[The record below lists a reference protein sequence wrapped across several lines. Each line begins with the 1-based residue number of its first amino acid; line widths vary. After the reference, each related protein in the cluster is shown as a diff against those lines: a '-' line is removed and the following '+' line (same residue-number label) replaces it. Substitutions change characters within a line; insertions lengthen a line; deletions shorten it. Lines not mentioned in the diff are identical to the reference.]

1 MNTYQEFIHKSR
13 YARYL
18 DEHQR
23 RENWDETVD
32 RYISFFER
40 RTKLKLD
47 QLRKAI
53 IDMEVMPSMRCMMTA
68 GDALDRDNVA
78 GFNCAYTAIDS
89 PRAWDEIMYIL
100 MCGTGVGFS
109 VERQYIN
116 QLPEV
121 APTFHD
127 TETVIHVRDSKIGWA
142 KALKELISLLYAGQ
156 VPTWD
161 LSKIRP
167 AGARLKTFGGRA
179 SGPEPLNNLF
189 KHFVGV
195 FKAAAGRRLNS
206 IECHDLVCFIGEA
219 VVVGG
224 VRRSATLSLSNLT
237 DERMRHAKSGQ
248 WWTENPQRALANNS
262 VCYTEKPDMG
272 IFMREWTAL
281 YESRSGERGIFN
293 RNATKRLLPERRD
306 DGYDF
311 GTNPCSEIV
320 LRGPRLNASGQP
332 IVGSGGQFC
341 NLSEVVCRD
350 GDSIADITRK
360 VRLAAIAGTLQAT
373 LTDFRYLSPSWKRNT
388 EEEALLGVSLTGI
401 MDCPALMNASEK
413 QLRSLRDT
421 AVQTNKEWAGKL
433 DINHSC
439 AVTCVKPSGT
449 VSQLVGCSSGIHP
462 AYGDYY
468 IRRVRNDKKDPI
480 SQALID
486 AGIPYQTDPYNDS
499 AWAFEFHH
507 KSASGSL
514 TRHRLNAIE
523 HLEIWKRFALHWCEH
538 KPSVTVYVKED
549 EWMDV
554 GAWVYNNFDILS
566 GVSFLPS
573 ADDAHTYEAAPYE
586 DISRKNFKPLSTTV
600 DWNKVI
606 EADDTTIASQELAC
620 TGGACEI

>member
-32 RYISFFER
+32 RYVSFFEK
-40 RTKLKLD
+40 RTDLNLD
-47 QLRKAI
+47 SLRKAI
-53 IDMEVMPSMRCMMTA
+53 TEMEVMPSMRCMMTA
-68 GDALDRDNVA
+68 GGAGALDRDNVA
-78 GFNCAYTAIDS
+78 GFNCSYTAIDS
-89 PRAWDEIMYIL
+89 PRAFDEIMYIL

-121 APTFHD
+121 ATSFHE

-161 LSKIRP
+161 LSKVRP
-167 AGARLKTFGGRA
+167 SGARLKTFGGRA

-189 KHFVGV
+189 KHFVAV
-195 FKAAAGRRLNS
+195 FKTSMGRRLTS

-224 VRRSATLSLSNLT
+224 VRRSATISLSNLT
-237 DERMRHAKSGQ
+237 DERMQRAKSGQ
-248 WWTENPQRALANNS
+248 WWAENPQRALANNS

-272 IFMREWTAL
+272 IFMREWTSL
-281 YESRSGERGIFN
+281 YESRSGERGMFN
-293 RNATKRLLPERRD
+293 RAATKSLLPERRD
-306 DGYDF
+306 PDYEF

-320 LRGPRLNASGQP
+320 LRPK
-332 IVGSGGQFC
+332 QFC
-341 NLSEVVCRD
+341 NLSEVVCRE
-350 GDSIADITRK
+350 GDRMIDIHRK
-360 VRLAAIAGTLQAT
+360 VKLAAIAGTLQAT

-401 MDCPALMNASEK
+401 MDCPALMDASEK

-421 AVQTNKEWAGKL
+421 AVETNKEWADKL
-433 DINHSC
+433 GINHAS

-449 VSQLVGCSSGIHP
+449 VSQLVDSSSGIHP
-462 AYGDYY
+462 RYNDYH

-486 AGIPYQTDPYNDS
+486 ANVPYQTDPYNAS
-499 AWAFEFHH
+499 AWVFEFHH
-507 KSASGSL
+507 KSPKGSI
-514 TRHRLNAIE
+514 TRHDINAIE

-586 DISRKNFKPLSTTV
+586 DITKKNFKPMSTAV
-600 DWNKVI
+600 DWNTVI
-606 EADDTTIASQELAC
+606 EVDDTTIASQELAC

>member
-1 MNTYQEFIHKSR
+1 LNTYREFIHKSR

-18 DEHQR
+18 EEHQR

-32 RYISFFER
+32 RYVSFFER
-40 RTKLKLD
+40 RTDLKLD
-47 QLRKAI
+47 VLRTAI
-53 IDMEVMPSMRCMMTA
+53 LGMEVMPSMRCMMTA

-78 GFNCAYTAIDS
+78 GFNCAYTAIDT
-89 PRAWDEIMYIL
+89 PRAFDEIMYIL
-100 MCGTGVGFS
+100 MCGTGCGFS

-116 QLPEV
+116 QLPEI
-121 APTFHD
+121 APSFHE
-127 TETVIHVRDSKIGWA
+127 TESVIHVRDSKIGWA

-156 VPTWD
+156 IPTWE
-161 LSKIRP
+161 LSKVRP

-179 SGPEPLNNLF
+179 SGPEPLNILF

-195 FKAAAGRRLNS
+195 FQSAEGRRLNS

-237 DERMRHAKSGQ
+237 DERMQRAKSGQ

-272 IFMREWTAL
+272 IFMREWTSL

-293 RNATKRLLPERRD
+293 RAAIKRLLPERRD
-306 DGYDF
+306 DGYEF
-311 GTNPCSEIV
+311 GTNPCAEIV

-332 IVGSGGQFC
+332 ITGSGGQFC
-341 NLSEVVCRD
+341 NLSEVVCRSD
-350 GDSIADITRK
+350 DRIPDIKRK
-360 VRLAAIAGTLQAT
+360 VELAAIAGTLQAT

-421 AVQTNKEWAGKL
+421 AIKTNKEWADTL
-433 DINHSC
+433 DINPAS

-449 VSQLVGCSSGIHP
+449 VSQLVDSSSGIHP
-462 AYGDYY
+462 RYNDYH

-486 AGIPYQTDPYNDS
+486 AGVPCQTDPYNDS
-499 AWAFEFHH
+499 AWVFEFHH
-507 KSASGSL
+507 KSPSGSIV
-514 TRHRLNAIE
+514 RKRLNAIN
-523 HLEIWKRFALHWCEH
+523 HLEIWKRFAMNWCEH
-538 KPSVTVYVKED
+538 KPSVTVYVKES

-554 GAWVYNNFDILS
+554 GAWVYKNFGILS

-573 ADDAHTYEAAPYE
+573 ADDAHTYECAPYE
-586 DISRKNFKPLSTTV
+586 DLTRKNFKPLSTIV
-600 DWNKVI
+600 DWNAVI
-606 EADDTTIASQELAC
+606 EVDDSTTASQELAC